1 MSWRSEAPEGNVHP
15 EPIDILMYETAPLG
29 SQVMDTIDQLE
40 LALDRDRLARKPVEG
55 TGCSLKDFYSHHSAS
70 FDGRGD
76 HISAENW
83 LNDVDELLATTG
95 CTNEQ
100 KVAYT
105 AYMLTGE
112 AKHWWQDK
120 KAVLVADLG
129 LEIAISWDVFKLEF
143 NR

>member
-1 MSWRSEAPEGNVHP
+1 
-15 EPIDILMYETAPLG
+15 
-29 SQVMDTIDQLE
+29 LE

-55 TGCSLKDFYSHHSAS
+55 TGCFLKDFYSHYSAS

-95 CTNEQ
+95 CMNEQ

-112 AKHWWQDK
+112 AKRWWQDK

-129 LEIAISWDVFKLEF
+129 LEIAILCDVFKHEF

>member
-1 MSWRSEAPEGNVHP
+1 VS
-15 EPIDILMYETAPLG
+15 
-29 SQVMDTIDQLE
+29 
-40 LALDRDRLARKPVEG
+40 ALDRDRLSRLLVER
-55 TGCSLKDFYSHHSAS
+55 TRYSLKNFYSHHSIS

-83 LNDVDELLATTG
+83 LNDMEELLATTR

-105 AYMLTGE
+105 AYKLTGG

-120 KAVLVADLG
+120 KVVLVADLG
-129 LEIAISWDVFKLEF
+129 SDIAIS
-143 NR
+143 